1 MKKRAFI
8 LIVGLAMAGVFVAV
22 PAKQGAATGQTASA
36 AGAAQLETMKTYC
49 ATCHSDKAKMA
60 GVSFEG
66 VTAQSIAEHPEIFE
80 KAIKKVRGRVMP
92 PPGAKQPDAKTAD
105 ALVAFMEDTLD
116 KAETKQHIR
125 DKVVLHRLN
134 RKEYA
139 NAIRDLLHTEFE
151 ADRTLPP
158 DDTVDGFDNIATGL
172 QVSPSF
178 IEQYTISAYLVAVK
192 AIGKPDART
201 TGWSFRAGP
210 GSQLTH
216 VAGASTRH
224 ARWCAR

>member
-1 MKKRAFI
+1 
-8 LIVGLAMAGVFVAV
+8 
-22 PAKQGAATGQTASA
+22 
-36 AGAAQLETMKTYC
+36 
-49 ATCHSDKAKMA
+49 
-60 GVSFEG
+60 
-66 VTAQSIAEHPEIFE
+66 QSIAEHPEIFE

-125 DKVVLHRLN
+125 DKIVLHRLN

-139 NAIRDLLHTEFE
+139 NAIRDLLHTEFDAE
-151 ADRTLPP
+151 STVSP
-158 DDTVDGFDNIATGL
+158 DDSVDGFDNIATGL

-201 TGWSFRAGP
+201 SGWSFRAGP

-216 VAGASTRH
+216 VAGLPLGTRGGVLGQVDLPSDGEYVVNIPDLATH
-224 ARWCAR
+224 I